1 MAEFFAMDGYA
12 VWVWTSYALTFAGVG
27 ALVWRAITARRAAK
41 QRLERLQEDRA

>member
-27 ALVWRAITARRAAK
+27 VLIGRAVAARRAAK
-41 QRLERLQEDRA
+41 RRLDQLQEERA

>member
-27 ALVWRAITARRAAK
+27 ALIWRALASRRAAK
-41 QRLERLQEDRA
+41 RRIARLQEDQA